1 MFVPITFLV
10 KLYCDRRKVTAYI
23 FRSFSERMSFVR
35 QYCGVN
41 RKNISSQTL
50 NFWSVKGL
58 FLFLKTSIQSL

>member
-1 MFVPITFLV
+1 MKSDSL
-10 KLYCDRRKVTAYI
+10 YI

-41 RKNISSQTL
+41 RKNISSQTV

-58 FLFLKTSIQSL
+58 FLKTSVQSL